1 MAQKTLSQKTKLLLG
16 LILIIDLLY
25 MVYLPIVFQKGG
37 VEQGQLQG
45 LFVLILGNV
54 FIYSFRLNI
63 KRIWERMLL
72 VLLVTICS
80 LGASFSISFVC
91 IEVVYGDATWHL
103 WGNPQ
108 LFFANL
114 FMFAAIF
121 LVNQMLTEVYAWMK
135 KKLV

>member
-1 MAQKTLSQKTKLLLG
+1 MAQITKLFLG

-80 LGASFSISFVC
+80 TFVSNC
-91 IEVVYGDATWHL
+91 
-103 WGNPQ
+103 
-108 LFFANL
+108 
-114 FMFAAIF
+114 AIF
-121 LVNQMLTEVYAWMK
+121 SSIAFNFLIDS
-135 KKLV
+135 

>member
-1 MAQKTLSQKTKLLLG
+1 MAQITKLFLG

-25 MVYLPIVFQKGG
+25 MVYIPIVFQKGG

-72 VLLVTICS
+72 VLLVTICL

-91 IEVVYGDATWHL
+91 IEFVYGDATWQL

-108 LFFANL
+108 RFFANL
-114 FMFAAIF
+114 FMFAAVF
-121 LVNQMLTEVYAWMK
+121 LVTRMLTEVYAWMK

>member
-1 MAQKTLSQKTKLLLG
+1 MAQITKLFLG
-16 LILIIDLLY
+16 LILIIDILY

-72 VLLVTICS
+72 VLIPPMAGPVDCFLDAATRAPARATIGVS
-80 LGASFSISFVC
+80 VA
-91 IEVVYGDATWHL
+91 A
-103 WGNPQ
+103 
-108 LFFANL
+108 
-114 FMFAAIF
+114 MFTE
-121 LVNQMLTEVYAWMK
+121 LT
-135 KKLV
+135 LIP